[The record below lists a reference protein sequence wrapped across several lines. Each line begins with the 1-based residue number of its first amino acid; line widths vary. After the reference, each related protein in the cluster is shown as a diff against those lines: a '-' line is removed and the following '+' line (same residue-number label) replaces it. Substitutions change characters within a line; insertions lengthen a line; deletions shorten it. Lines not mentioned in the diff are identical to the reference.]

1 MVFMI
6 PARSFPA
13 GIFFDILYKK
23 GFDPGNIR
31 IAQPA
36 GAGAN
41 VLSINRFPRALFE
54 QLTQLA

>member
-1 MVFMI
+1 MI

-41 VLSINRFPRALFE
+41 VLSINRFPRALSE